1 MQNHEEHQG
10 TSKKTRSKFDLL
22 ERLGTMV
29 SRPNSMISIY
39 VCAVQLD
46 LSCTLLTVMSQNW
59 LRYQETTTASKA
71 QTSGSGWEGM
81 DWSTY
86 VVYFTSPKRGED
98 RHVPRSHPILDSCK
112 PFPCA
117 RVWHSLT
124 IAPQGLARHQ
134 PHVLS
139 VHVVELMALP
149 SQDRLS
155 DSEALRAWMRD
166 LQGNNGVE
174 SYKAEA
180 PAATGLGLGFALT
193 RH

>member
-139 VHVVELMALP
+139 VHVVECL
-149 SQDRLS
+149 
-155 DSEALRAWMRD
+155 LRTDCQTQRRCERGCETSRAITGSR
-166 LQGNNGVE
+166 
-174 SYKAEA
+174 
-180 PAATGLGLGFALT
+180 ATRRRHRRPPGLGWVS
-193 RH
+193 H